1 MGRPRKTENRTTGQ
15 LTESN
20 DSTSTPEK
28 EAKVK
33 LALPA
38 LSRMQISATSS
49 KLDKETL
56 IKMVSPLRDILKGHT
71 PEFTPNSDKSIAEN
85 ILILKDDN
93 DCFRKLTKDQLTAIY
108 LSLQSEDKNFPELAK
123 ASPRIGK
130 AWQMILNNSEITSAG
145 ISECIGHEMAVYTVN
160 GWSPITFC
168 EIPFQLLEPVDRNRY
183 FYTGVNYN
191 LTLDADARRNLI
203 KLFMGKDSL
212 EGIVIDKLPDDKNL
226 KVMAFEKNIASDLAY
241 FSGLL
246 MSGSP
251 LNANGTITPA
261 KLKTLKKNMIS
272 EEFLPS
278 AEKWPID
285 RIELLTIAYFL
296 NAGNKNADDTTV
308 EVGKFARFVTGRF
321 PKMITGAIFTAFL
334 PAFKGFTKSWA
345 SDTNVARVIRIIESL
360 LKPAA
365 KGWMSLSNLNL
376 RYICSDESDWKSASS
391 SISIFT
397 NSEKYK
403 STIKRKDDNL
413 GYSDSRSMNIRWFDE
428 VDFPFVVHWI
438 KFLCGAGILEIAMDM
453 DSSSRDD
460 DATEGIRYVRLTP
473 LGRYAFKIDGKYES
487 PAVKAACTID
497 IDEFNGIITVIDENC
512 PFILFLQKVTKPIG
526 GQRFRIT
533 PEALINGCDSRED
546 VERRIMNLKSLF
558 NAEQWKTLEPTMEEA
573 LRRTKCSVQ
582 IPDYYSMI
590 KIKQGVP
597 ELMQIIASNPRIRAN
612 SLLAEDSVILIK
624 RGFYSEFI
632 EILQDNGYLLN

>member
-1 MGRPRKTENRTTGQ
+1 MGRPRKTENRAIGQ
-15 LTESN
+15 LTEGN
-20 DSTSTPEK
+20 KSTSTPEK
-28 EAKVK
+28 GATVK

-38 LSRMQISATSS
+38 LNRMQISATSS
-49 KLDKETL
+49 KMDKEALT
-56 IKMVSPLRDILKGHT
+56 KMVSPLRDILKGHT
-71 PEFTPNSDKSIAEN
+71 PEFTPYSDKSIAED
-85 ILILKDDN
+85 ILRLKDDN

-108 LSLQSEDKNFPELAK
+108 LSLQSEDKNLPELAK

-130 AWQMILNNSEITSAG
+130 AWEMILNNSEITSAR
-145 ISECIGHEMAVYTVN
+145 ISECIGHEMAIYTAN
-160 GWSPITFC
+160 GWSPVTFC
-168 EIPFQLLEPVDRNRY
+168 EIPFLPLEPVDRNRY
-183 FYTGVNYN
+183 FYNSPNYN
-191 LTLDADARRNLI
+191 LTLDADARKNLI

-212 EGIVIDKLPDDKNL
+212 DATVVDKLPDDKNL
-226 KVMAFEKNIASDLAY
+226 KVMDFEKNIASDLAY
-241 FSGLL
+241 FSGVL

-261 KLKTLKKNMIS
+261 KLKTLKKNILS
-272 EEFLPS
+272 AEFLPS
-278 AEKWPID
+278 TEKWTID

-296 NAGNKNADDTTV
+296 STGHKTADDATV

-345 SDTNVARVIRIIESL
+345 SNTNVARVIKKIESL

-365 KGWMSLSNLNL
+365 KGWMSLRNLNL
-376 RYICSDESDWKSASS
+376 RYLCSDESDWTSS

-403 STIKRKDDNL
+403 TTIKRKVDNL
-413 GYSDSRSMNIRWFDE
+413 GYSDSRSKNIRWFDE

-453 DSSSRDD
+453 DSTPRDD

-473 LGRYAFKIDGKYES
+473 LGRYAFKIDSKYDS
-487 PAVKAACTID
+487 PTVKAAYAID

-512 PFILFLQKVTKPIG
+512 PFILFLQKATEPIG
-526 GQRFRIT
+526 GRRFRIT

-573 LRRTKCSVQ
+573 LRRTNCSVP
-582 IPDYYSMI
+582 IPDYYTMI

-597 ELMQIIASNPRIRAN
+597 ELMQLIASSPRIRAN

-624 RGFYSEFI
+624 RVFFSEFI